1 MDGVIRRGFA
11 IAWVLLA
18 VGGIALG
25 VGLSGG
31 QARARSGLR
40 YGVDIQAVF
49 SRSGDPLLL
58 ANFVP
63 DGSLAAA
70 RWTVCRPDTPC
81 RAAGSRGGEFG
92 RGPEP
97 AGTRLIATAVFHGRS
112 YSASRTWLGRVRAV
126 TGPLAA
132 GPLRSGAVLR
142 LSAGRWVGGWGT
154 ETDQLGAE
162 ACTTRSGHHCRMLAG
177 GELGCPDASSRRR
190 LGGWFTGAYVFA
202 LDARQPRDVVC
213 AGTGY
218 SSNAD
223 LPLWPLGRTV
233 VRSAALGR
241 IAGPTRPTVTILR
254 HAQIARGRVLV
265 AVIGCAARCRV
276 TVEVNDGQ
284 SGASYTTSFKGR
296 RRIGVPKTSLTR
308 GPLAVQLYVDDGPL
322 LQARSRL

>member
-1 MDGVIRRGFA
+1 MDRVIRGFA

-18 VGGIALG
+18 VGVIAPG
-25 VGLSGG
+25 VGLFGG
-31 QARARSGLR
+31 QARARSGVR

-49 SRSGDPLLL
+49 SRSGDPLLV

-70 RWTVCRPDTPC
+70 RWTVCRPGGPC
-81 RAAGSRGGEFG
+81 DAASRGGELG
-92 RGPEP
+92 PGPEP
-97 AGTRLIATAVFHGRS
+97 AGTRLIATAIFHGRS

-132 GPLRSGAVLR
+132 GRLRAGAVLN
-142 LSAGRWVGGWGT
+142 LSGGRWVGGWGT

-177 GELGCPDASSRRR
+177 GELGCPDASSHRR
-190 LGGWFTGAYVFA
+190 LGGWFTGAYLFA

-218 SSNAD
+218 FSNAD
-223 LPLWPLGRTV
+223 LPLWPPGPTV

-254 HAQIARGRVLV
+254 HVQIAHGRALV

-276 TVEVNDGQ
+276 TIEVSDGQ
-284 SGASYTTSFKGR
+284 SGASDTTRFRGL
-296 RRIGVPKTSLTR
+296 RRIGVPKTSLAP
-308 GPLAVQLYVDDGPL
+308 GPLAVQLHVDDGPL